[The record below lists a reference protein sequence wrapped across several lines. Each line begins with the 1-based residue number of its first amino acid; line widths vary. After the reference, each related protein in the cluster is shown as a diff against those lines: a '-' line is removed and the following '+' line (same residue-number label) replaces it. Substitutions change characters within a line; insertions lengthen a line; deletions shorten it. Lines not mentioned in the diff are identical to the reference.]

1 MKDILIYLDSI
12 ISVVSVIKEAVENK
26 TITIDDDQFNEIK
39 KIDDMLDT
47 LHYHL
52 LEGE

>member
-1 MKDILIYLDSI
+1 MKNILIYLESI
-12 ISVVSVIKEAVENK
+12 ISVTNTIKEAVEQK
-26 TITIDDDQFNEIK
+26 IITIDDDQFNDIK